1 MTNTTA
7 SDTTSITKPASRVM
21 FGGVLALAGGLI
33 SNIIVAYIYGAGS
46 SMDAYLTAMVIPTYI
61 QIVFFSSLAFVVIPV
76 FIEAESNKRSDDA
89 WALVGT
95 FFWITSIVLLLVSVL
110 GSIFS
115 RSIIG
120 LVAPGFQGG
129 KVTLASNMLAILM
142 FSTPFTGLSILTVG
156 IQNARHHFFW
166 PSVAPAVGS
175 LVNIVTLLLLSGFIG
190 PLALCWGY
198 LLSIITQAGFSVIPV
213 VRHGWKKILPLNDEH
228 VRNIGKAM
236 LPLIVFGL
244 FTCISPVA
252 VRYFSSGLPDGQIA
266 YMGYANKISNIF
278 VIFLAS
284 GIAASIFPSMARAFA
299 QDGLPGLSKKN
310 HFGLRLSFAVA
321 LPAVMVVAAVDI
333 PLIRIFFERGEF
345 TEADTIGVSQ
355 ILFAFL
361 VGDVLFRM
369 VGNIFER
376 GFYTL
381 KNTVTPPLISSVFV
395 IIFIATAHLVVTR
408 WGYVGLVWANVAR
421 QGFDITT
428 AGIVLFRKFPK
439 EQSEHLTGSI
449 LSYLLAACA
458 SFLCGRLVL
467 SSVSFIPAFIQLILG
482 GLCSG
487 GVYLALLY
495 FIDKPMLT
503 SIFELFDVR
512 SFLGKFQIGI
522 NWLTQRKPWPNERS
536 QQ

>member
-1 MTNTTA
+1 
-7 SDTTSITKPASRVM
+7 
-21 FGGVLALAGGLI
+21 
-33 SNIIVAYIYGAGS
+33 
-46 SMDAYLTAMVIPTYI
+46 
-61 QIVFFSSLAFVVIPV
+61 
-76 FIEAESNKRSDDA
+76 
-89 WALVGT
+89 
-95 FFWITSIVLLLVSVL
+95 
-110 GSIFS
+110 
-115 RSIIG
+115 
-120 LVAPGFQGG
+120 
-129 KVTLASNMLAILM
+129 
-142 FSTPFTGLSILTVG
+142 
-156 IQNARHHFFW
+156 
-166 PSVAPAVGS
+166 
-175 LVNIVTLLLLSGFIG
+175 
-190 PLALCWGY
+190 
-198 LLSIITQAGFSVIPV
+198 
-213 VRHGWKKILPLNDEH
+213 
-228 VRNIGKAM
+228 
-236 LPLIVFGL
+236 
-244 FTCISPVA
+244 
-252 VRYFSSGLPDGQIA
+252 
-266 YMGYANKISNIF
+266 MGYANKISNIF